1 MMSSPGDPA
10 AAPVAGAGN
19 TGSSENGSF
28 SPHNL
33 FSVIRRCQEIRI
45 IFLSQGSDFSRNKNI
60 EGLAITQIFLLLGR
74 DCIVPADATSTLPP
88 PNADELGQ
96 AAEFF
101 LDPPRS

>member
-74 DCIVPADATSTLPP
+74 DCNTHMYPIASAVSSSSCTQTP
-88 PNADELGQ
+88 
-96 AAEFF
+96 
-101 LDPPRS
+101 